1 MTGTSNTSEVI
12 YDGPWHYTGYHGCKS
27 VCYLRLYQPTGHSDQ
42 AMVAVFTELAG
53 NSGTSIT
60 NRIEVLATMAWE
72 FLQRPEVAPT
82 VVEHYPARGH
92 YNPHTEK
99 WQFPEQFDLLEFSRK
114 PDGCFEKPRWR
125 RVSRESIE
133 ALIGQTLRDLSCQ
146 QEPS

>member
-1 MTGTSNTSEVI
+1 MEII
-12 YDGPWHYTGYHGCKS
+12 YDGPWHYKGYHGCKS
-27 VCYLRLYQPTGHSDQ
+27 VCYLRLYQPTGQSDQ
-42 AMVAVFTELAG
+42 AAVAVFTELAG

-99 WQFPEQFDLLEFSRK
+99 WQFPEQLDLLEFSRK
-114 PDGCFEKPRWR
+114 PDGSFEKPRWR
-125 RVSRESIE
+125 RVPRESVE
-133 ALIGQTLRDLSCQ
+133 ALIGQPLRALSSQ
-146 QEPS
+146 QESS

>member
-1 MTGTSNTSEVI
+1 MEVI

-27 VCYLRLYQPTGHSDQ
+27 VCYLRLYQPTGQSDQ
-42 AMVAVFTELAG
+42 AAVAVFTELAG

-60 NRIEVLATMAWE
+60 NRIEVLATMAWA

-99 WQFPEQFDLLEFSRK
+99 WQFPEQLDLLEFSRK
-114 PDGCFEKPRWR
+114 PDGSFEKPRWR
-125 RVSRESIE
+125 RVPRESVE
-133 ALIGQTLRDLSCQ
+133 ALIGQPLRALSSQ
-146 QEPS
+146 QESS

>member
-1 MTGTSNTSEVI
+1 MTGSNSMTEVI

-27 VCYLRLYQPTGHSDQ
+27 VCYLRLYQPTGQRDQ
-42 AMVAVFTELAG
+42 AAVAIFTELPD
-53 NSGTSIT
+53 NIGTSVT
-60 NRIEVLATMAWE
+60 NRIEVLATMVWE

-125 RVSRESIE
+125 RVSRESVE
-133 ALIGQTLRDLSCQ
+133 ALIGQTLRKI
-146 QEPS
+146 